1 MLAMTGQVKFGF
13 SKTIEKKVLKGDVP
27 DIDFISTS
35 EEIKDAKPV
44 KSSKKKALI
53 IKGTKNAWCPS
64 EMIAGMDDL
73 TREAVTSLLE
83 NPEEQSLA
91 RTIGASEDE
100 IRSSL
105 QFPGVEPQAESTLD
119 DYDDVPV
126 SDFGAALM
134 RGMGWEEGK
143 GVGRNRQVVQ
153 PIDFDTRKR
162 TLGVTVLEEENAAAD
177 LIKHDYNLGDYVC
190 LTTGKNKDKT
200 GKVLSIALET
210 ARCVVRLP
218 NEELVDC
225 AVITI
230 EKSTREEFYK
240 QRDQLNEVTELM
252 GEIVEKKLKIKRE
265 PSDTKPTESRKRVK
279 QSAWLHRDLKVRVV
293 SEDFKKGKYYC
304 KKVDIVDI
312 VDPFTCTCKSESGRL
327 LYEVPQAILETVVPK
342 KVGSLVMVLSDEN
355 KYEIAE
361 MAEKDAKSGEVIC
374 ITLVEK
380 DVLTLKFDQVCE
392 YIGDA
397 IR

>member
-1 MLAMTGQVKFGF
+1 MTGQVKFGF
-13 SKTIEKKVLKGDVP
+13 SKTIEKKVVEEDAP
-27 DIDFISTS
+27 DIDFISNS
-35 EEIKDAKPV
+35 EDIKEAKPV
-44 KSSKKKALI
+44 KSSKKKALV
-53 IKGTKNAWCPS
+53 IKGSKNAWCPS
-64 EMIAGMDDL
+64 EIMAGMDDL
-73 TREAVTSLLE
+73 TKEAINSLLT
-83 NPEEQSLA
+83 NPEEQTLA
-91 RTIGASEDE
+91 KTIGNGEDE

-126 SDFGAALM
+126 TDFGAALM

-143 GVGRNRQVVQ
+143 GVGRNRQVVK
-153 PIDFDTRKR
+153 PLDFDTRKR

-177 LIKHDYNLGDYVC
+177 LIMHDYNLGDYVC
-190 LTTGKNKDKT
+190 LTTGKNKDKA

-218 NEELVDC
+218 SEELVDC

-230 EKSTREEFYK
+230 KKSTREEFFK

-252 GEIVEKKLKIKRE
+252 GEIMEKKPKIKRD
-265 PSDTKPTESRKRVK
+265 PDAKPTESRKRVK

-327 LYEVPQAILETVVPK
+327 LYEVPQTILETVVPK

-355 KYEIAE
+355 KYEVAE
-361 MAEKDAKSGEVIC
+361 LAEKNAKAGEVIC
-374 ITLVEK
+374 ITLEEK

-392 YIGDA
+392 YVGDA

>member
-1 MLAMTGQVKFGF
+1 MTGQVKFGF
-13 SKTIEKKVLKGDVP
+13 SKTTEKKVVKEDAP
-27 DIDFISTS
+27 DIDFISNS
-35 EEIKDAKPV
+35 EDIKEAKPV
-44 KSSKKKALI
+44 KSSKKKALV
-53 IKGTKNAWCPS
+53 IKGSKNAWCPS
-64 EMIAGMDDL
+64 EIMAGMDDL
-73 TREAVTSLLE
+73 TKEAINSLLT
-83 NPEEQSLA
+83 NPEEQTLA
-91 RTIGASEDE
+91 KTIGNGEDE

-126 SDFGAALM
+126 TDFGAALM

-143 GVGRNRQVVQ
+143 GVGRNRQVVK
-153 PIDFDTRKR
+153 PLDFDTRKR

-177 LIKHDYNLGDYVC
+177 LIMHDYNLGDYVC

-218 NEELVDC
+218 SEELVDC

-230 EKSTREEFYK
+230 KKSTREEFFK

-252 GEIVEKKLKIKRE
+252 GEIMEKKPKIKRD
-265 PSDTKPTESRKRVK
+265 PDAKPTESRKRVK

-327 LYEVPQAILETVVPK
+327 LYEVPQTILETVVPK

-355 KYEIAE
+355 KYEVAE
-361 MAEKDAKSGEVIC
+361 LAEKNAKAGEVIC
-374 ITLVEK
+374 ITLEEK

-392 YIGDA
+392 YVGDA

>member
-1 MLAMTGQVKFGF
+1 MTGQVKFGF
-13 SKTIEKKVLKGDVP
+13 SKTIEKKVVKEDAP
-27 DIDFISTS
+27 DIDFISNS
-35 EEIKDAKPV
+35 EDIKEAKPV
-44 KSSKKKALI
+44 KSSKKKALV
-53 IKGTKNAWCPS
+53 IKGSKNAWCPS
-64 EMIAGMDDL
+64 EIMAGMDDL
-73 TREAVTSLLE
+73 TKEAINSLLT
-83 NPEEQSLA
+83 NPEEQTLA
-91 RTIGASEDE
+91 KTIGNGEDE

-126 SDFGAALM
+126 TDFGAALM

-143 GVGRNRQVVQ
+143 GVGRNRQVVK
-153 PIDFDTRKR
+153 PLDFDTRKR

-177 LIKHDYNLGDYVC
+177 LIMHDYNLGDYVC

-218 NEELVDC
+218 SEELVDC

-230 EKSTREEFYK
+230 KKSTREEFFK

-252 GEIVEKKLKIKRE
+252 GEIMEKKPKIKRD
-265 PSDTKPTESRKRVK
+265 PDAKPTESRKRVK

-304 KKVDIVDI
+304 KKVEIVDI

-327 LYEVPQAILETVVPK
+327 LYEVPQTILETVVPK

-355 KYEIAE
+355 KYEVAE
-361 MAEKDAKSGEVIC
+361 LAEKNAKAGEVIC
-374 ITLVEK
+374 ITLEEK

-392 YIGDA
+392 YVGDA

>member
-1 MLAMTGQVKFGF
+1 MTGQVKFGF
-13 SKTIEKKVLKGDVP
+13 SKTIEKKVVKEDAP
-27 DIDFISTS
+27 DIDFISNS
-35 EEIKDAKPV
+35 EDIKEAKPV
-44 KSSKKKALI
+44 KSSKKKALV
-53 IKGTKNAWCPS
+53 IKGSKNAWCPS
-64 EMIAGMDDL
+64 EIMAGMDDL
-73 TREAVTSLLE
+73 TKEAINSLLT
-83 NPEEQSLA
+83 NPEEQTLA
-91 RTIGASEDE
+91 KTIGNGEDE

-126 SDFGAALM
+126 TDFGAALM

-143 GVGRNRQVVQ
+143 GVGRNRQVVK
-153 PIDFDTRKR
+153 PLDFDTRKR

-177 LIKHDYNLGDYVC
+177 LIMHDYNLGDYVC

-218 NEELVDC
+218 SEELVDC

-230 EKSTREEFYK
+230 KKSTREEFFK

-252 GEIVEKKLKIKRE
+252 GEIMEKKPKIKRD
-265 PSDTKPTESRKRVK
+265 PDAKPTESRKRVK

-327 LYEVPQAILETVVPK
+327 LYEVPQTILETVVPK

-355 KYEIAE
+355 KYEVAE
-361 MAEKDAKSGEVIC
+361 LAEKNAKAGEVIC
-374 ITLVEK
+374 ITLEEK

-392 YIGDA
+392 YVGDA

>member
-1 MLAMTGQVKFGF
+1 MTGQVKFGF
-13 SKTIEKKVLKGDVP
+13 SKTIEKKVVKEDAP
-27 DIDFISTS
+27 DIDFISNS
-35 EEIKDAKPV
+35 EDIKEAKPV
-44 KSSKKKALI
+44 KSSKKKALV
-53 IKGTKNAWCPS
+53 IKGSKNAWCPS
-64 EMIAGMDDL
+64 EIMAGMDDL
-73 TREAVTSLLE
+73 TKEAINSLLT
-83 NPEEQSLA
+83 NPEEQTLA
-91 RTIGASEDE
+91 KTIGNGEDE

-126 SDFGAALM
+126 TDFGAALM

-143 GVGRNRQVVQ
+143 GVGRNRQVVK
-153 PIDFDTRKR
+153 PLDFDTRKR

-177 LIKHDYNLGDYVC
+177 LIMHDYNLGDYVC

-218 NEELVDC
+218 SEELVDC

-230 EKSTREEFYK
+230 KKSTREEFFK

-252 GEIVEKKLKIKRE
+252 GEIMEKKPKIKRD
-265 PSDTKPTESRKRVK
+265 PDAKPTESRKRIK

-327 LYEVPQAILETVVPK
+327 LYEVPQTILETVVPK

-355 KYEIAE
+355 KYEVAE
-361 MAEKDAKSGEVIC
+361 LAEKDAKAGEVIC
-374 ITLVEK
+374 ITLEEK

-392 YIGDA
+392 YVGDA

>member
-1 MLAMTGQVKFGF
+1 MTGQVKFGF
-13 SKTIEKKVLKGDVP
+13 SKTIEKKVVKEDAP
-27 DIDFISTS
+27 DIDFISNS
-35 EEIKDAKPV
+35 EDIKEAKPV
-44 KSSKKKALI
+44 KSSKKKALV
-53 IKGTKNAWCPS
+53 IKGSKNAWCPS
-64 EMIAGMDDL
+64 EIMAGMDDL
-73 TREAVTSLLE
+73 TKEAINFLLT
-83 NPEEQSLA
+83 NPEEQTLA
-91 RTIGASEDE
+91 KTIGNGEDE

-126 SDFGAALM
+126 TDFGAALM

-143 GVGRNRQVVQ
+143 GVGRNRQVVK
-153 PIDFDTRKR
+153 PLDFDTRKR

-177 LIKHDYNLGDYVC
+177 LIMHDYNLGDYVC

-218 NEELVDC
+218 SEELVDC

-230 EKSTREEFYK
+230 KKSTREEFFK

-252 GEIVEKKLKIKRE
+252 GEIMEKKPKIKRD
-265 PSDTKPTESRKRVK
+265 PDAKPTESRKRVK

-327 LYEVPQAILETVVPK
+327 LYEVPQTILETVVPK

-355 KYEIAE
+355 KYEVAE
-361 MAEKDAKSGEVIC
+361 LAEKNAKAGEVIC
-374 ITLVEK
+374 ITLEEK

-392 YIGDA
+392 YVGDA

>member
-1 MLAMTGQVKFGF
+1 MTGQVKFGF
-13 SKTIEKKVLKGDVP
+13 SKTIEKKVVKEDAP
-27 DIDFISTS
+27 DIDFISNS
-35 EEIKDAKPV
+35 EDIKEAKPV
-44 KSSKKKALI
+44 KSSKKKALV
-53 IKGTKNAWCPS
+53 IKGSKNAWCPS
-64 EMIAGMDDL
+64 EIMAGMDDL
-73 TREAVTSLLE
+73 TKEAINSLLT
-83 NPEEQSLA
+83 NPEEQTLA
-91 RTIGASEDE
+91 KTIGNGEDE

-126 SDFGAALM
+126 TDFGAALM

-143 GVGRNRQVVQ
+143 GVGRNRQVVK
-153 PIDFDTRKR
+153 PLDFDTRKR

-177 LIKHDYNLGDYVC
+177 LIMHDYNLGDYVC

-218 NEELVDC
+218 SEELVDC

-230 EKSTREEFYK
+230 KKSTREEFFR

-252 GEIVEKKLKIKRE
+252 GEIMEKKPKIKRD
-265 PSDTKPTESRKRVK
+265 PDAKPTESRKRVK

-327 LYEVPQAILETVVPK
+327 LYEVPQTILETVVPK

-355 KYEIAE
+355 KYEVAE
-361 MAEKDAKSGEVIC
+361 LAEKNAKAGEVIC
-374 ITLVEK
+374 ITLEEK

-392 YIGDA
+392 YVGDA

>member
-1 MLAMTGQVKFGF
+1 MTGQVKFGF
-13 SKTIEKKVLKGDVP
+13 SKTIEKKVIKDDAP
-27 DIDFISTS
+27 DIDFITNS
-35 EEIKDAKPV
+35 EDIKEAKPV
-44 KSSKKKALI
+44 KSSRKKALV
-53 IKGTKNAWCPS
+53 IKSSKNAWCPS
-64 EMIAGMDDL
+64 EMIGMDDL
-73 TREAVTSLLE
+73 TKEAINSLLS
-83 NPEEQSLA
+83 NPEEQSNLGT
-91 RTIGASEDE
+91 TIGNGEDE

-119 DYDDVPV
+119 DYEDVPV
-126 SDFGAALM
+126 TDFGAALM

-162 TLGVTVLEEENAAAD
+162 TLGVTVLEDEKAEAD
-177 LIKHDYNLGDYVC
+177 LIKHDFNLGDYVC
-190 LTTGKNKDKT
+190 LTNGKNKDKT

-218 NEELVDC
+218 SEELVDC

-230 EKSTREEFYK
+230 QKSTREEFFK

-252 GEIVEKKLKIKRE
+252 GELIEKKPKIKRD
-265 PSDTKPTESRKRVK
+265 PDTKPDESRKRVK
-279 QSAWLHRDLKVRVV
+279 QFAWLHRDLKVRVV

-327 LYEVPQAILETVVPK
+327 LYEVPQNILETVVPK

-355 KYEIAE
+355 KYEVAE
-361 MAEKDAKSGEVIC
+361 LAEKDAKAGEVIC
-374 ITLVEK
+374 ITLEEK

-392 YIGDA
+392 YVGDA

>member
-1 MLAMTGQVKFGF
+1 MTGQVKFGF
-13 SKTIEKKVLKGDVP
+13 SKTIEKKVVKEDAP
-27 DIDFISTS
+27 DIDFISNS
-35 EEIKDAKPV
+35 EDIMEAKPV
-44 KSSKKKALI
+44 KSSKKKALV
-53 IKGTKNAWCPS
+53 IKGSKNAWCPS
-64 EMIAGMDDL
+64 EIMAGMDDL
-73 TREAVTSLLE
+73 TKEAINSLLT
-83 NPEEQSLA
+83 NPEEQTLA
-91 RTIGASEDE
+91 KTIGNGEDE

-126 SDFGAALM
+126 TDFGAALM

-143 GVGRNRQVVQ
+143 GVGRNRQVVK
-153 PIDFDTRKR
+153 PLDFDTRKR

-177 LIKHDYNLGDYVC
+177 LIMHDYNLGDYVC

-218 NEELVDC
+218 SEELVDC

-230 EKSTREEFYK
+230 KKSTREEFFK

-252 GEIVEKKLKIKRE
+252 GEIMEKKPKIKRD
-265 PSDTKPTESRKRVK
+265 PDAKPTESRKRVK

-327 LYEVPQAILETVVPK
+327 LYEVPQTILETVVPK

-355 KYEIAE
+355 KYEVAE
-361 MAEKDAKSGEVIC
+361 LAEKNAKAGEVIC
-374 ITLVEK
+374 ITLEEK

-392 YIGDA
+392 YVGDA

>member
-1 MLAMTGQVKFGF
+1 MTGQVKFGF
-13 SKTIEKKVLKGDVP
+13 SKTIEKKVVKEDAP
-27 DIDFISTS
+27 DIDFISNS
-35 EEIKDAKPV
+35 EDIKEAKPV
-44 KSSKKKALI
+44 KSSKKKALV
-53 IKGTKNAWCPS
+53 IKGSKNAWCPS
-64 EMIAGMDDL
+64 EIMAGMDDL
-73 TREAVTSLLE
+73 TKEAINSLLT
-83 NPEEQSLA
+83 NPEEQTLA
-91 RTIGASEDE
+91 KTIGNGEDE

-126 SDFGAALM
+126 TDFGAALM

-143 GVGRNRQVVQ
+143 GVGRNRQVVK
-153 PIDFDTRKR
+153 PLDFDARKR

-177 LIKHDYNLGDYVC
+177 LIMHDYNLGDYVC

-218 NEELVDC
+218 SEELVDC

-230 EKSTREEFYK
+230 KKSTREEFFK

-252 GEIVEKKLKIKRE
+252 GEIMEKKPKIKRD
-265 PSDTKPTESRKRVK
+265 PDAKPTESRKRVK

-327 LYEVPQAILETVVPK
+327 LYEVPQTILETVVPK

-355 KYEIAE
+355 KYEVAE
-361 MAEKDAKSGEVIC
+361 LAEKDAKAGEVIC
-374 ITLVEK
+374 ITLEEK

-392 YIGDA
+392 YVGDA

>member
-1 MLAMTGQVKFGF
+1 MTGQVKFGF
-13 SKTIEKKVLKGDVP
+13 SKTIEKKVVKEDAP
-27 DIDFISTS
+27 DIDFISNS
-35 EEIKDAKPV
+35 EDIKEAKPV
-44 KSSKKKALI
+44 KSSKKKALV
-53 IKGTKNAWCPS
+53 IKGSKNAWCPS
-64 EMIAGMDDL
+64 EIMAGMDDL
-73 TREAVTSLLE
+73 TKEAINSLLT
-83 NPEEQSLA
+83 NPEEQTLA
-91 RTIGASEDE
+91 KTIGNGEDE

-126 SDFGAALM
+126 TDFGAALM

-143 GVGRNRQVVQ
+143 GVGRNRQVVK
-153 PIDFDTRKR
+153 PLDFDTRKR

-177 LIKHDYNLGDYVC
+177 LIMHDYNLGDYVC

-218 NEELVDC
+218 SEELVDC

-230 EKSTREEFYK
+230 KKSTREEFFK

-252 GEIVEKKLKIKRE
+252 GEIMEKKPKIKRD
-265 PSDTKPTESRKRVK
+265 PDAKPTESRKRVK

-327 LYEVPQAILETVVPK
+327 LYEVPETILETVVPK

-355 KYEIAE
+355 KYEVAE
-361 MAEKDAKSGEVIC
+361 LAEKNAKAGEVIC
-374 ITLVEK
+374 ITLEEK

-392 YIGDA
+392 YVGDA

>member
-1 MLAMTGQVKFGF
+1 MTGQVKFGF
-13 SKTIEKKVLKGDVP
+13 SKTIEKKVVKENAP
-27 DIDFISTS
+27 DIDFISNS
-35 EEIKDAKPV
+35 EDIKEAKPV
-44 KSSKKKALI
+44 KSSKKKALV
-53 IKGTKNAWCPS
+53 IKGSKNAWCPS
-64 EMIAGMDDL
+64 EIMAGMDDL
-73 TREAVTSLLE
+73 TKEAINSLLT
-83 NPEEQSLA
+83 NPEEQTLA
-91 RTIGASEDE
+91 KTIGNGEDE

-126 SDFGAALM
+126 TDFGAALM

-143 GVGRNRQVVQ
+143 GVGRNRQVVK
-153 PIDFDTRKR
+153 PLDFDTRKR

-177 LIKHDYNLGDYVC
+177 LIMHDYNLGDYVC

-218 NEELVDC
+218 SEELVDC

-230 EKSTREEFYK
+230 KKSTREEFFK

-252 GEIVEKKLKIKRE
+252 GEIMEKKPKIKRD
-265 PSDTKPTESRKRVK
+265 PDAKPTESRKRVK

-327 LYEVPQAILETVVPK
+327 LYEVPQTILETVVPK

-355 KYEIAE
+355 KYEVAE
-361 MAEKDAKSGEVIC
+361 LAEKNAKAGEVIC
-374 ITLVEK
+374 ITLEEK

-392 YIGDA
+392 YVGDA